1 MDTVREGGG
10 GQSEREALKYRITMC
25 KMIASGELLY
35 NKGAHLELCD
45 DLERWHGTWEGGS
58 RGRRYMHTDG

>member
-1 MDTVREGGG
+1 MDTVRGGGG
-10 GQSEREALKYRITMC
+10 GQSEREALEYIISMC

-45 DLERWHGTWEGGS
+45 DLDRWHGTWEGGS
-58 RGRRYMHTDG
+58 RGRRYMYTDG